1 MGLNMFLYDV
11 IEAFVHTNQV
21 GYKTKKVNTNNDDSF
36 K

>member
-1 MGLNMFLYDV
+1 MFLYDA

-21 GYKTKKVNTNNDDSF
+21 GYKTNKINTNNNDSL